1 LGSRQRTS
9 SDSGLRAPKESED
22 DGSKATVGDV
32 KQPSKDSG
40 AQCSPSADK
49 DGVAGAPLTVE
60 QQLERAIVAA
70 QALAPKLPGY
80 MNPGAMNPLKFQSI
94 QEKRKLLWSGK
105 KKEEKSRNKWES
117 VSFEGEGG
125 DQAQLKFRRLMGIS
139 K

>member
-1 LGSRQRTS
+1 MWS
-9 SDSGLRAPKESED
+9 S
-22 DGSKATVGDV
+22 
-32 KQPSKDSG
+32 
-40 AQCSPSADK
+40 

-105 KKEEKSRNKWES
+105 KKVWNVATLFDYCCAAVCS
-117 VSFEGEGG
+117 V
-125 DQAQLKFRRLMGIS
+125 L
-139 K
+139 

>member
-1 LGSRQRTS
+1 MHS
-9 SDSGLRAPKESED
+9 S
-22 DGSKATVGDV
+22 
-32 KQPSKDSG
+32 
-40 AQCSPSADK
+40 

-105 KKEEKSRNKWES
+105 KVWNVATLFEYYCAAVHS
-117 VSFEGEGG
+117 V
-125 DQAQLKFRRLMGIS
+125 L
-139 K
+139 